1 MYLNAPCEWFWL
13 LYNHLAFSNCNS
25 VKLQVK
31 FEISSFFKMFVS
43 FGRVI
48 EGIFR
53 SLNNLL
59 EQFHQSFFFY
69 LLPESHQ
76 YVSIGMY
83 MPPFG
88 CLLLGPAIMA
98 IVLWTLAGSAPENG
112 SKVETSQ
119 EGGASEE
126 ESGVKKAASETSE
139 GKDKEP
145 PDLEDKVC
153 FTLFYPLHYSC
164 VGDTM

>member
-1 MYLNAPCEWFWL
+1 
-13 LYNHLAFSNCNS
+13 
-25 VKLQVK
+25 
-31 FEISSFFKMFVS
+31 MFVS
-43 FGRVI
+43 FDRVI

-69 LLPESHQ
+69 LLPESQ
-76 YVSIGMY
+76 RYVSIGMF

-112 SKVETSQ
+112 SKADISR
-119 EGGASEE
+119 EGRVPEE
-126 ESGVKKAASETSE
+126 ESGGKKAASSGNTCCGE
-139 GKDKEP
+139 KEA

-153 FTLFYPLHYSC
+153 FTLFTLKYSKFDKQTSSGSC
-164 VGDTM
+164 IT

>member
-1 MYLNAPCEWFWL
+1 MF
-13 LYNHLAFSNCNS
+13 
-25 VKLQVK
+25 
-31 FEISSFFKMFVS
+31 IFF

-69 LLPESHQ
+69 LLPESHR

-98 IVLWTLAGSAPENG
+98 IVLWTLAGSPPENG
-112 SKVETSQ
+112 SKVDTPQ
-119 EGGASEE
+119 EEGAPEE
-126 ESGVKKAASETSE
+126 ESGGKKVANSE
-139 GKDKEP
+139 GYVRPREKEV

-153 FTLFYPLHYSC
+153 FTLL
-164 VGDTM
+164 

>member
-1 MYLNAPCEWFWL
+1 
-13 LYNHLAFSNCNS
+13 
-25 VKLQVK
+25 
-31 FEISSFFKMFVS
+31 MFV
-43 FGRVI
+43 FIGRVI

-69 LLPESHQ
+69 LLPESHR

-119 EGGASEE
+119 EGGAPKE
-126 ESGVKKAASETSE
+126 ESGGKKVASRE
-139 GKDKEP
+139 GCFHPGEKEP

-153 FTLFYPLHYSC
+153 FTSFTPYLVVVLQH
-164 VGDTM
+164 

>member
-1 MYLNAPCEWFWL
+1 
-13 LYNHLAFSNCNS
+13 
-25 VKLQVK
+25 
-31 FEISSFFKMFVS
+31 MFVS
-43 FGRVI
+43 FDRVI

-69 LLPESHQ
+69 LLPESHR

-98 IVLWTLAGSAPENG
+98 IVFWTLAGSAPENG
-112 SKVETSQ
+112 SKVDNSQ

-126 ESGVKKAASETSE
+126 ESGQKKVASSE
-139 GKDKEP
+139 GNIHAGEKEV

-153 FTLFYPLHYSC
+153 FTLFYLLPCSC
-164 VGDTM
+164 VENMLHL

>member
-1 MYLNAPCEWFWL
+1 MF
-13 LYNHLAFSNCNS
+13 
-25 VKLQVK
+25 
-31 FEISSFFKMFVS
+31 ISFR
-43 FGRVI
+43 RVI

-69 LLPESHQ
+69 LLPESHR

-98 IVLWTLAGSAPENG
+98 IVFWTLAGSAPENE
-112 SKVETSQ
+112 SKVDNSQ

-126 ESGVKKAASETSE
+126 ESEVKKVASSE
-139 GKDKEP
+139 GNIHAGEKEA

-153 FTLFYPLHYSC
+153 FT
-164 VGDTM
+164 